1 MNLPDQIQALIDQVK
16 TQKNNLQRNK
26 IISHLE
32 DALAHAKVQD
42 AWVPPSLAETAP
54 AVPGPY
60 THIAVAPGTNG
71 CICPH
76 GAYDKDCPIHAFLVS

>member
-32 DALAHAKVQD
+32 DALAHAKVQ
-42 AWVPPSLAETAP
+42 ASWVPPSLAESAP
-54 AVPGPY
+54 TP
-60 THIAVAPGTNG
+60 TQTQG
-71 CICPH
+71 CTCPI
-76 GAYDKDCPIHAFLVS
+76 GAIDSTCPIHGY

>member
-32 DALAHAKVQD
+32 DALAHAKVQ
-42 AWVPPSLAETAP
+42 ASWVPPSLAETAP
-54 AVPGPY
+54 SIVPAGQTVVNSDGSATCAV
-60 THIAVAPGTNG
+60 
-71 CICPH
+71 CPI
-76 GAYDKDCPIHAFLVS
+76 GAIDTTCPIHGS